1 MCVCSRP
8 VELTLNDTDIYL
20 QIFSVVIVQ
29 ALWQDHVSRLK
40 LLRIEQT
47 FHVLIVLKPPSW
59 GWRWIDESSVILL
72 LLNPY
77 ILCLNTRLKALLIKM
92 TLFQMH
98 RHSYV

>member
-40 LLRIEQT
+40 L
-47 FHVLIVLKPPSW
+47 
-59 GWRWIDESSVILL
+59 
-72 LLNPY
+72 
-77 ILCLNTRLKALLIKM
+77 
-92 TLFQMH
+92 
-98 RHSYV
+98 